1 MEFTGIDRLALGA
14 GRILAGVALAG
25 WMVSSTALAQDQG
38 GGTTTGSSVFCI
50 APVTS
55 ATGGTGPTATQFNCT
70 AAGATAQAPVNVQF
84 SSEAGLGLNDIHS
97 NTDILLPDEISSGLQ
112 SGEMALRNFFTL
124 SGGILTVDLRAL
136 AADTPLPA
144 MVTTPPGS
152 LVNQIRI
159 QVRSAV
165 VGGGDTPTIVF
176 SGVVLGAAES
186 GGSGGDNGGGDN
198 GGGDNGGT
206 GGGGTGGSGGMA
218 LIGPT
223 ADRETPLRPN
233 LFGELTGRAAAVSLA
248 FTDSESFTFPGLGST
263 PVGGGNGTG
272 TGDDDQP
279 ASAEVTSVG
288 VLVAG
293 AFASIG
299 PSGVATVSL
308 PTGGIT
314 PPPPTP
320 SDVPVINLGTVP
332 SQTFLRRI
340 TLDASQSTAADNG
353 PLTFSWSVSPAA
365 TVSGGDTATPTI
377 EFRSGGAYQIT
388 VTATDSKG
396 KSSSASFQVLFV
408 TQQP

>member
-1 MEFTGIDRLALGA
+1 MGMKFTGIDRLAVGA

-25 WMVSSTALAQDQG
+25 WMVSSTAWAQDQG
-38 GGTTTGSSVFCI
+38 GGATVGSWVFCTVP
-50 APVTS
+50 AS
-55 ATGGTGPTATQFNCT
+55 SGTGAGGTGETGPTATQFNCA
-70 AAGATAQAPVNVQF
+70 AAGATSQAPVNVQF
-84 SSEAGLGLNDIHS
+84 STEAGLGLADIRS
-97 NTDILLPDEISSGLQ
+97 NTELLLPADISSGLQ
-112 SGEMALRNFFTL
+112 SGQMALRNFFTL

-136 AADTPLPA
+136 PADTPLPA
-144 MVTTPPGS
+144 MATTPPGS
-152 LVNQIRI
+152 LVNEIRI

-176 SGVVLGAAES
+176 SGAVLES
-186 GGSGGDNGGGDN
+186 DE
-198 GGGDNGGT
+198 GT
-206 GGGGTGGSGGMA
+206 STTEG
-218 LIGPT
+218 
-223 ADRETPLRPN
+223 ETPLRPN
-233 LFGELTGRAAAVSLA
+233 LFGEITGRAAAVSLA
-248 FTDSESFTFPGLGST
+248 FRDSAAFTFPGLGET

-272 TGDDDQP
+272 TGADNMP

-299 PSGVATVSL
+299 PSGVAWVSL
-308 PTGGIT
+308 PTGGVT

-320 SDVPVINLGTVP
+320 SDSPVINLGSVP
-332 SQTFLRRI
+332 SQTILRRI

-365 TVSGGDTATPTI
+365 AITGGDTASPTI

-396 KSSSASFQVLFV
+396 KSSTATFQVLFV
-408 TQQP
+408 TQQL